1 MDAKTLLTEAEMRA
15 ERIVALVR
23 LAVSVLGGLLFYAA
37 VLRTPLGSQTRLA
50 AQIPFVLVFFAGY
63 FAVGLMSFGL
73 ARPERFRA
81 WMPWAFTTCDLGF
94 WFVNLAAVVDNVGL
108 PSNQIFLSPPIWIAP
123 FVLALAALH
132 YNTWLQVYA
141 TAFVVLS
148 LITIVFVAPWG
159 PAGAARLEGDL
170 NFLLDPRANAL
181 RLSVLVFA
189 GVVLIVAVVGARGLL
204 NRAIA
209 ETVRRANLTRY
220 LPPQLADRMADAGED
235 ALRAGREQDAA
246 ILFVDIRGFTARAE
260 GMDPKSLNRFLAA
273 FRHVITKT
281 ADRWDGV
288 VDKFV
293 GDSAMVVFGVP
304 EPGLHDAAKA
314 LACAGAILDALGA
327 WNAERGATGDD
338 AVRVGI
344 GVHWG
349 PVFCGAVGN
358 TDRLEFTVLGDTVN
372 VASRL
377 EAETKRAGYPLI
389 ASAALLAAAGVD
401 PSDGVWVEIPE
412 TAIRG
417 HQGNV
422 RHYGKA

>member
-1 MDAKTLLTEAEMRA
+1 MRA

-23 LAVSVLGGLLFYAA
+23 LAVSILGALLFYAA
-37 VLRTPLGSQTRLA
+37 VVRTPLGSQARLA
-50 AQIPFVLVFFAGY
+50 AQIPVLLVFFAGY
-63 FAVGLMSFGL
+63 FVVGLVSFGL
-73 ARPERFRA
+73 AQPGRFRA

-94 WFVNLAAVVDNVGL
+94 WFVNLATAVDNVGL
-108 PSNQIFLSPPIWIAP
+108 PSEQIFLSPTIWFAP
-123 FVLALAALH
+123 LVLALAALH

-141 TAFVVLS
+141 TAFVLFS
-148 LITIVFVAPWG
+148 LVTIIFVAPWG
-159 PAGAARLEGDL
+159 PTGAARLEGGL
-170 NFLLDPRANAL
+170 NFLLDPHANGV
-181 RLSVLVFA
+181 RLSMLIFA
-189 GVVLIVAVVGARGLL
+189 GVVLIVTVVGARGLL

-260 GMDPKSLNRFLAA
+260 GMDPKSLSGFLSA
-273 FRHVITKT
+273 FRQVITHT
-281 ADRWDGV
+281 ADRWNGV

-304 EPGLHDAAKA
+304 EPGPRDAADA
-314 LACAGAILDALGA
+314 LSCAGAILEALAA

-349 PVFCGAVGN
+349 PVFCGAVGDA
-358 TDRLEFTVLGDTVN
+358 DRLEFTVLGDTVN

-377 EAETKRAGYPLI
+377 EAETKRAGYRLV
-389 ASAALLAAAGVD
+389 ASAALLSAAGVD
-401 PSDGVWVEIPE
+401 LAKDDGWAEIPE
-412 TAIRG
+412 ATIRG
-417 HQGNV
+417 HEGDV
-422 RHYGKA
+422 RHYGRA